1 MTPTGDYV
9 KPITMDTPSQNIES
23 LFANAGEYIE
33 AKAELWKLKMVDKT
47 SEAVSSIAEKVILF
61 FLGILFFLFFNI
73 ALALLIGYWLGHSF
87 WGFFIMAAFYGIAG
101 LIIHS
106 MRDKLIK
113 TPVTHSIIQKFL
125 K

>member
-1 MTPTGDYV
+1 METT
-9 KPITMDTPSQNIES
+9 SQNLES
-23 LFANAGEYIE
+23 LFANAGEYLE
-33 AKAELWKLKMVDKT
+33 TKAELWKLKMVDKT

-61 FLGILFFLFFNI
+61 FLGLIFFILFNI

-87 WGFFIMAAFYGIAG
+87 YGFFIMAAFYAIAG
-101 LIIHS
+101 FLIHS

-113 TPVTHSIIQKFL
+113 TPVANSIIGKFI